1 MTPDGAALKTVT
13 TLIAIMPAYL
23 ASLAAAFWAALLAP
37 EGYETAAG
45 FHYGR
50 VP

>member
-1 MTPDGAALKTVT
+1 MTPDGAAQKTLT
-13 TLIAIMPAYL
+13 TFMAILPAYL

-37 EGYETAAG
+37 EGYETATG